1 MCIEVQYGITSKEGQ
16 RGKGWVPFG
25 EYVICSLWSPL
36 VEQAG
41 ADHCC
46 FVSNKAILLS
56 TSGEQ
61 EINDRWHRYA
71 LGVWALV
78 AFRACHLCVLADGA
92 QLGGWLCTSSAACR
106 LCRGIRGSP
115 GTGQGKRPSQ
125 WVGRIGCLIPSPGHR
140 LQSVQKAAE
149 RSFPGLLCLNCDKQI
164 LCKW

>member
-1 MCIEVQYGITSKEGQ
+1 MYRSAIWDNIQGRTKREGLSPIW
-16 RGKGWVPFG
+16 RICNLFTMKPSCWTGWSWSLLLCEQQGHPP
-25 EYVICSLWSPL
+25 EY
-36 VEQAG
+36 
-41 ADHCC
+41 
-46 FVSNKAILLS
+46 
-56 TSGEQ
+56 SGEQ